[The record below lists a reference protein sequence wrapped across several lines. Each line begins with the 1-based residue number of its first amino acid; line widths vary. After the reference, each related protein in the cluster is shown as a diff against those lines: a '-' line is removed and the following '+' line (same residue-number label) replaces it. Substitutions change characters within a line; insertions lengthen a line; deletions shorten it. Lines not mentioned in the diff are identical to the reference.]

1 MSIKIFHFVLG
12 TISFFVRYYYF
23 LLGTM
28 FCYFNLLFLIYFS
41 FFGRFLYFLLLFHW
55 LAAINQ
61 WKCCINSYTYRIRIR
76 KYSLEDDCPEQ
87 ILITTLYFFGQD
99 LQNKTTL
106 NYTLVIFFYII
117 FRNILS
123 CCRNILFCSKNNF
136 FVEYIWNKFFVE
148 YFNLF

>member
-1 MSIKIFHFVLG
+1 MNRFWFFYIHLFLIKNWASKYFILFLEQFL
-12 TISFFVRYYYF
+12 F
-23 LLGTM
+23 LLDIIISYLEQC
-28 FCYFNLLFLIYFS
+28 FVFFNLLFLIYFS
-41 FFGRFLYFLLLFHW
+41 FFGWFLYFLLLFHW

-76 KYSLEDDCPEQ
+76 KYSLEDDCSEQ

-117 FRNILS
+117 F
-123 CCRNILFCSKNNF
+123 
-136 FVEYIWNKFFVE
+136 
-148 YFNLF
+148 